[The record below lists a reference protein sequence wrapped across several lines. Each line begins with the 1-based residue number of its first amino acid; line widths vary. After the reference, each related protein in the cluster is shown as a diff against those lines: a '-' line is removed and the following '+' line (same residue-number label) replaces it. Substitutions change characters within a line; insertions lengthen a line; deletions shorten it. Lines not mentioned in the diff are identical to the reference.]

1 MVQTTNTQWLKGSNL
16 FLITTSKPLASAG
29 GFLLRLRADPNELEM
44 KNIKV
49 TINNLMEFADGIVQ
63 GANVTFT
70 VLQAGKVLVDDS
82 LSGKATVPYE
92 RNYEVMGSDA
102 DLVVEHNRPDLPHL
116 SITAAIV

>member
-1 MVQTTNTQWLKGSNL
+1 
-16 FLITTSKPLASAG
+16 
-29 GFLLRLRADPNELEM
+29 
-44 KNIKV
+44 
-49 TINNLMEFADGIVQ
+49 
-63 GANVTFT
+63 
-70 VLQAGKVLVDDS
+70 VLQAGKVVDDS

>member
-1 MVQTTNTQWLKGSNL
+1 M
-16 FLITTSKPLASAG
+16 
-29 GFLLRLRADPNELEM
+29 RLRADPNELEM